1 MDDLRNLKF
10 SYHHHLL
17 PQGTKKENLI
27 HEKMMHS
34 ILDMLSFPMSVWT
47 LHGEVLYRQ
56 LDDGFVIL
64 RQHLGLS
71 YGLRISHPRRE

>member
-1 MDDLRNLKF
+1 MVVG
-10 SYHHHLL
+10 YHHHLL
-17 PQGTKKENLI
+17 PQGAKKENLI
-27 HEKMMHS
+27 HGKMMHS

-56 LDDGFVIL
+56 LDDGFIML